1 MVVLRPCSLFLCLTA
16 PSESSNSLGSTS
28 FEVPS
33 RRTRRVLIGV
43 SSLLSSSRT
52 VKSRAPSASTMHA
65 NSGE

>member
-16 PSESSNSLGSTS
+16 TSESSSSLASTV

-33 RRTRRVLIGV
+33 RRTRRVLIGA

-52 VKSRAPSASTMHA
+52 VKSRAPSASTVRA